1 MSSPIVASGPYSP
14 IVRAGPWLI
23 CSGQLG
29 VHKPPPARSESGIMV
44 DSSPVLVEGGSPA
57 QLTQAL
63 SNAEQLLRD
72 NGATPADVVKT
83 TVFVTDPHQFSAV
96 NDAYVAF
103 FGTHRPARSM
113 VAVAALPAGAAVEV
127 ELWAYLPPAPGE

>member
-1 MSSPIVASGPYSP
+1 MSTPIGPYTP

-29 VHKPPPARSESGIMV
+29 LQPGTSTDSPPT
-44 DSSPVLVEGGSPA
+44 LVEGGAPA

-63 SNAEQLLRD
+63 SNAEALLKGK
-72 NGATPADVVKT
+72 GAALEDVFKT
-83 TVFVTDPHQFSAV
+83 TVFVTDATHFPAV
-96 NDAYVAF
+96 NEAYVAF

-113 VAVAALPAGAAVEV
+113 VAVSALPAGAAVEV
-127 ELWAYLPPAPGE
+127 EVWAYAPAPSEG